1 MICTYIH
8 FERVCDT
15 QYLHSNYLCWSIFKY
30 ALIWRINDLNAY
42 MCIDTHALNIRVQ
55 YFANESLSLVV
66 KLLPA
71 IFHTQSKSRVAPAR
85 PHITQPKVASRSQ
98 NRAWTRD
105 RGILKRLQLLRTTTK
120 SHEMGKQG
128 TFKYILSTIWFRDSW
143 KLHNDIIFLLQRMND
158 ERK

>member
-1 MICTYIH
+1 VICTYIH

-71 IFHTQSKSRVAPAR
+71 IFHTQFQKSRCACAAAYHPTESRKPIAKSGLNER
-85 PHITQPKVASRSQ
+85 SRNTKKASTTPHHHQIT
-98 NRAWTRD
+98 
-105 RGILKRLQLLRTTTK
+105 
-120 SHEMGKQG
+120 
-128 TFKYILSTIWFRDSW
+128 
-143 KLHNDIIFLLQRMND
+143 
-158 ERK
+158 